1 MIIVLKG
8 GHNMSSV
15 SSDTQFN
22 LDTEAVRNAL
32 RRQEMRKDLEFVY
45 SALCEKGYNP
55 TAQII
60 GYILTEDPTNITAHN
75 QARQVMS
82 RLDRFEILEELL
94 RYYYALDNK
103 V

>member
-1 MIIVLKG
+1 MLNNDKTLTNIDVAEIREQALKKEYT
-8 GHNMSSV
+8 
-15 SSDTQFN
+15 DK
-22 LDTEAVRNAL
+22 LLAVY
-32 RRQEMRKDLEFVY
+32 D
-45 SALCEKGYNP
+45 ALCEKGYNP

-60 GYILTEDPTNITAHN
+60 GYILTEDPTYITAHN